1 MVNLNEEAYSILNN
15 IAPTYYQYP
24 QILVDSA
31 QNQAPA
37 PQDSF
42 PMISY
47 YDSDHSADGYA
58 DGANLV
64 DTVEITADV
73 WERADINTG
82 VLASVYQQVDT
93 AMRQNKY
100 LRTGFVNQYEEDTK
114 IYHYTYKFKK
124 IAEEAPL

>member
-24 QILVDSA
+24 QILVDST
-31 QNQAPA
+31 QNQTPP
-37 PQDSF
+37 PQDYF

-47 YDSDHSADGYA
+47 YDSDHAATAYA
-58 DGANLV
+58 DGTNLI
-64 DTVEITADV
+64 DIPEITVDV

-82 VLASVYQQVDT
+82 ELTSIYQQVDT

>member
-1 MVNLNEEAYSILNN
+1 MVNLNIEAYQILNN

-24 QILVDSA
+24 QVLVDST
-31 QNQAPA
+31 QNQTPV

-47 YDSDHSADGYA
+47 YDSDHSADSYA
-58 DGANLV
+58 DSINLV
-64 DTVEITADV
+64 DTVEITVDV

-82 VLASVYQQVDT
+82 ELTSIYQQVDT

>member
-1 MVNLNEEAYSILNN
+1 MVNLNVETYQILNN

-31 QNQAPA
+31 QNQEPVS
-37 PQDSF
+37 QDYF

-47 YDSDHSADGYA
+47 YDSDHAADSYA
-58 DGANLV
+58 DSTNLADIV
-64 DTVEITADV
+64 EMTVDV
-73 WERADINTG
+73 WERANQDTG
-82 VLASVYQQVDT
+82 ELTSIYQQVDT
-93 AMRQNKY
+93 AMRQNGY
-100 LRTGFVNQYEEDTK
+100 LKTGFVNQYEEDTK